1 MLKNDSSLKIRLFSN
16 DKNLFENMIKDNR
29 ELNID
34 YFDLKYL
41 TNHKSSFTIFNFFD
55 RKIDFDYLNTF
66 DYDIKLINFSYFLMH
81 D

>member
-34 YFDLKYL
+34 YFDLKDL
-41 TNHKSSFTIFNFFD
+41 TNHKPSFTIFNFFD
-55 RKIDFDYLNTF
+55 RKIDLDYLNTF